1 MRTLINEREVVIQFN
16 TDTDVASVYTSDY
29 SYMTRLDKLVKN
41 NPGEWSVID
50 VAYHDGDVVSKTY
63 KCPKKLISFR
73 GKTLSGRFREY
84 TEEEKR
90 AIGERLK
97 NARKKGSLSN
107 E

>member
-16 TDTDVASVYTSDY
+16 TDSNVASVYTSDY

-41 NPGEWSVID
+41 NPDEWSVTD

-63 KCPKKLISFR
+63 RCPKKLISFR
-73 GKTLSGRFREY
+73 GKTVTREREY
-84 TEEEKR
+84 TEEERR

-97 NARKKGSLSN
+97 NAKKKGS
-107 E
+107 EK